1 MFDLEVY
8 ELVNLLGLLVGLAFG
23 AIAQKNQF
31 CFSGSIKDYIL
42 TKSTKRG
49 ASVIM
54 AMIVA
59 IISTTLMANYFEIDL
74 TQTNYFKND
83 INYFVIIFGGLL
95 FGSGMMIADGCSS
108 RSLVKFAQG
117 DSNALITL
125 LFIAIFAYAT
135 TKGLLYGVLSP
146 FVNNSTLIEWSSVI
160 ENTQMNIYLILG
172 VLFVILF
179 LLVKKIK
186 RIFTLVDGVL
196 IGLLVGIAWYIT
208 GVVGADSFE
217 RDIGL
222 SSLSFVYPIGK
233 TLELFTYYEVNELS
247 FAISLVCGVLIGTF
261 SMSFI
266 NRKYSFGCTANQN
279 INKVKYNMIGGSLM
293 GTGGVLAIGCT
304 VGQGL
309 SGLSTLA
316 IASFFAI
323 VSIFISAYIT
333 AIFLNKKNKLPMCFI
348 FEWNDKETNKPLDFQ
363 I

>member
-1 MFDLEVY
+1 MFNLEVY
-8 ELVNLLGLLVGLAFG
+8 EIVNILGLLVGLAFG

-59 IISTTLMANYFEIDL
+59 IISTSLMASYFGIDL
-74 TQTNYFKND
+74 TKTNYFKND
-83 INYFVIIFGGLL
+83 INYFVIVFGGLL

-108 RSLVKFAQG
+108 RSLIKFAQG

-135 TKGLLYGVLSP
+135 TKGLLYGILNP
-146 FVNNSTLIEWSSVI
+146 FINNPTLIEWSSVI
-160 ENTQMNIYLILG
+160 KNTQMNIYVILSI
-172 VLFVILF
+172 LFVILI

-186 RIFTLVDGVL
+186 RIFTLLDGVL
-196 IGLLVGIAWYIT
+196 VGLLVGVAWYIT
-208 GVVGADSFE
+208 GVIGADSFE
-217 RDIGL
+217 RSIAL

-247 FAISLVCGVLIGTF
+247 FAISLVCGVLLGTF

-316 IASFFAI
+316 FASLLAI
-323 VSIFISAYIT
+323 VSIFISAYAT
-333 AIFLNKKNKLPMCFI
+333 ALVLNKKNKLPMCFI
-348 FEWNDKETNKPLDFQ
+348 FEWNDKETNKPIDFQ